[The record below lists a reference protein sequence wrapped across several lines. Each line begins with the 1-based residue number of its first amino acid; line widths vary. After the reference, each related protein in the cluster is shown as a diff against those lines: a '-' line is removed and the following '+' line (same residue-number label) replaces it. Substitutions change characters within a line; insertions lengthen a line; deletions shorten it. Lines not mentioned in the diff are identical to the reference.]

1 MKFDVFNNVEIDILD
16 AETRNI
22 KRSVS
27 THNKATRNMVKGII
41 SFLSGNFT
49 YAHVVEPDETDAR
62 KFIPCFI
69 GFGDGGFNGY
79 DSDGVPI
86 IDENWNG
93 YVDYN
98 STKLVKEIQ
107 NSRSRIR
114 KIGNTFVD
122 DDTGKKLN
130 NAGDMDS
137 IILHCEISPDVLN
150 AKYQNNPVYVSEIG
164 LFPNSVGDNMLACV
178 RTDDFS
184 TTQEYTIEHIF
195 PGSEYVT
202 DRQITNLVFTIIKLD
217 SSYNII
223 LNMRG
228 QVTLRSLDSSYRPQI
243 AFHLDANNDLISE
256 NSSSWGSHNS
266 IPDIVIGHLEGFK
279 VTIYMDKFRESSQFT
294 YGLET
299 SGTFRGRVIQ
309 ARVTQETKAVTIP
322 ALILQPNDVMSIKWT
337 ITIASIGPNSVTF
350 ENKDIRDE
358 TGRTIDNNVDD
369 SDPKISKIIVID
381 NQ

>member
-1 MKFDVFNNVEIDILD
+1 MNIDLTNNVEIQIKDKNTD
-16 AETRNI
+16 KVKETHRY
-22 KRSVS
+22 
-27 THNKATRNMVKGII
+27 HNKATRNMVRGILGFLKGD
-41 SFLSGNFT
+41 FT
-49 YAHVVEPDETDAR
+49 YARVVEPDEVDAR
-62 KFIPCFI
+62 KFIPCFM
-69 GFGDGGFNGY
+69 GFGNGGFIEF
-79 DSDGVPI
+79 DSDGIPI
-86 IDENWNG
+86 FDENWDG

-98 STKLVKEIQ
+98 STKLVNEIP

-114 KIGNTFVD
+114 KIDNTFID
-122 DDTGKKLN
+122 SDTGKKLN

-150 AKYQNNPVYVSEIG
+150 AKYQDNPVYVSEIG

-184 TTQEYTIEHIF
+184 TTQEYTIEHIS
-195 PGSEYVT
+195 PGSEYGT
-202 DRQITNLVFTIIKLD
+202 DRPITDLMFRIISLGSNYILYSMRGRVTLGSGD
-217 SSYNII
+217 SSYH
-223 LNMRG
+223 
-228 QVTLRSLDSSYRPQI
+228 PQI
-243 AFHLDANNDLISE
+243 AFHLDENNDLISE

-279 VTIYMDKFRESSQFT
+279 VTIYMDKFRESSQFP

-299 SGTFRGRVIQ
+299 SGTFRGYVIQ
-309 ARVTQETKAVTIP
+309 ARVSQETKTITIP

-369 SDPKISKIIVID
+369 SEPQISKIVVID

>member
-1 MKFDVFNNVEIDILD
+1 MKFDVFNNVEINILD

-79 DSDGVPI
+79 DSDGIPI

-93 YVDYN
+93 FVDYN
-98 STKLVKEIQ
+98 STKLVKEIP

-114 KIGNTFVD
+114 KIDNTFVD
-122 DDTGKKLN
+122 SNTGNKLN
-130 NAGDMDS
+130 SAGDMDS

-150 AKYQNNPVYVSEIG
+150 AKYQDEPVYVSEIG

-184 TTQEYTIEHIF
+184 VTQEYTIKHIS
-195 PGSEYVT
+195 PGPEYGTNRSITNSEFTIPLFRPGNIIYSMHGNITLKSEY
-202 DRQITNLVFTIIKLD
+202 
-217 SSYNII
+217 SYYSP
-223 LNMRG
+223 R
-228 QVTLRSLDSSYRPQI
+228 VV
-243 AFHLDANNDLISE
+243 FHLDENNDLISE
-256 NSSSWGSHNS
+256 NSSSWSSYNS
-266 IPDIVIGHLEGFK
+266 IPDIVIGHLDGYK
-279 VTIYMDKFRESSQFT
+279 VTIDMDKFKESSQFLYELKT
-294 YGLET
+294 DGNFN
-299 SGTFRGRVIQ
+299 GGIVQ
-309 ARVTQETKAVTIP
+309 ASVSQETKVVTIP

-337 ITIASIGPNSVTF
+337 ITIASIGPNSATF

-369 SDPKISKIIVID
+369 SDSQISKIVVID
-381 NQ
+381 DQ

>member
-1 MKFDVFNNVEIDILD
+1 MKFDVFNNVEIKILD
-16 AETRNI
+16 AETRDI

-62 KFIPCFI
+62 NFIPCFI

-98 STKLVKEIQ
+98 STKLVKEIP

-114 KIGNTFVD
+114 KIDNTFVD
-122 DDTGKKLN
+122 GDTGKKLN

-150 AKYQNNPVYVSEIG
+150 AKYQDKPVYVSEIG

-178 RTDDFS
+178 RTDDFI
-184 TTQEYTIEHIF
+184 TTQEYTIDHISPREF
-195 PGSEYVT
+195 GT
-202 DRQITNLVFTIIKLD
+202 DRPITNLMFTIISLG
-217 SSYNII
+217 YNYIMC
-223 LNMRG
+223 NMLG
-228 QVTLRSLDSSYRPQI
+228 HVSLISDFVYDPQVC
-243 AFHLDANNDLISE
+243 FHLDENNDLISE
-256 NSSSWGSHNS
+256 NSHSWGSHNS
-266 IPDIVIGHLEGFK
+266 IPDIVIGHLNGYK
-279 VTIYMDKFRESSQFT
+279 VTIDIDKFREASQYPYDLKT
-294 YGLET
+294 N
-299 SGTFRGRVIQ
+299 GTFAGRIVQ
-309 ARVTQETKAVTIP
+309 AYVSRETKVVTIP

-369 SDPKISKIIVID
+369 SDPQISKIVVID

>member
-1 MKFDVFNNVEIDILD
+1 MKFDVFNNVKIDILD
-16 AETRNI
+16 AETKNI
-22 KRSVS
+22 KRSIS

-49 YAHVVEPDETDAR
+49 YAHEVEPDETDAR

-86 IDENWNG
+86 IDESWNC

-98 STKLVKEIQ
+98 STKLVKEIP

-114 KIGNTFVD
+114 KIDNTFVEG
-122 DDTGKKLN
+122 DTGKKLN

-150 AKYQNNPVYVSEIG
+150 AKYQDNPVYVSEIG

-184 TTQEYTIEHIF
+184 TTQEYT
-195 PGSEYVT
+195 V
-202 DRQITNLVFTIIKLD
+202 
-217 SSYNII
+217 
-223 LNMRG
+223 
-228 QVTLRSLDSSYRPQI
+228 
-243 AFHLDANNDLISE
+243 
-256 NSSSWGSHNS
+256 
-266 IPDIVIGHLEGFK
+266 
-279 VTIYMDKFRESSQFT
+279 
-294 YGLET
+294 
-299 SGTFRGRVIQ
+299 SGVS
-309 ARVTQETKAVTIP
+309 QETRVVTIP

-369 SDPKISKIIVID
+369 SDPQISKIVVID

>member
-1 MKFDVFNNVEIDILD
+1 MKFDVFNNVEINILD
-16 AETRNI
+16 AETRDI

-86 IDENWNG
+86 IDENWSG

-98 STKLVKEIQ
+98 STKLVKEIP

-114 KIGNTFVD
+114 RTDNTFVD
-122 DDTGKKLN
+122 SDTGKKLS

-137 IILHCEISPDVLN
+137 IIFHCEISPDVLN
-150 AKYQNNPVYVSEIG
+150 AKYQDEPVYVSEIG

-184 TTQEYTIEHIF
+184 TTQEYTVKHIT
-195 PGSEYVT
+195 PGSEYG
-202 DRQITNLVFTIIKLD
+202 TNGNF
-217 SSYNII
+217 N
-223 LNMRG
+223 G
-228 QVTLRSLDSSYRPQI
+228 
-243 AFHLDANNDLISE
+243 
-256 NSSSWGSHNS
+256 G
-266 IPDIVIGHLEGFK
+266 IV
-279 VTIYMDKFRESSQFT
+279 
-294 YGLET
+294 
-299 SGTFRGRVIQ
+299 Q
-309 ARVTQETKAVTIP
+309 ASVSQETKVVTIP
-322 ALILQPNDVMSIKWT
+322 ALILQPNDVMSIKWSVT
-337 ITIASIGPNSVTF
+337 VASIGPNSVLF
-350 ENKDIRDE
+350 ENKDIKDE
-358 TGRTIDNNVDD
+358 TGGTVENNFDGDN
-369 SDPKISKIIVID
+369 SQISSVIVID
-381 NQ
+381 DQ

>member
-1 MKFDVFNNVEIDILD
+1 MKFDIFNNVEINILD
-16 AETRNI
+16 AETRDI
-22 KRSVS
+22 KKSFS

-69 GFGDGGFNGY
+69 GFGSGGFNGY

-98 STKLVKEIQ
+98 STKLVKEIP

-114 KIGNTFVD
+114 KIDNTFVD
-122 DDTGKKLN
+122 SDTGKKLS

-150 AKYQNNPVYVSEIG
+150 AKYQDEPVYVSEIG
-164 LFPNSVGDNMLACV
+164 LFPSSVGDNMLACV

-184 TTQEYTIEHIF
+184 MTQEYTVTHVY
-195 PGSEYVT
+195 PGSEYGT
-202 DRQITNLVFTIIKLD
+202 DRSITNGEFVTPLFRPTNMIYSMIGNITLK
-217 SSYNII
+217 SEYSYYSP
-223 LNMRG
+223 R
-228 QVTLRSLDSSYRPQI
+228 VR
-243 AFHLDANNDLISE
+243 FHLDENNDLISE
-256 NSSSWGSHNS
+256 NASSWSSYNS
-266 IPDIVIGHLEGFK
+266 IPDIVIGHLDRYI
-279 VTIYMDKFRESSQFT
+279 VTIDMDKFREASQFPYVLKT
-294 YGLET
+294 EGNFNG
-299 SGTFRGRVIQ
+299 SIVQ
-309 ARVTQETKAVTIP
+309 ASVSQETKVVTIP

-337 ITIASIGPNSVTF
+337 ITIASIGHNSTIF

-358 TGRTIDNNVDD
+358 TGDTIDNNVDGN
-369 SDPKISKIIVID
+369 SSQISKIVVID
-381 NQ
+381 DH